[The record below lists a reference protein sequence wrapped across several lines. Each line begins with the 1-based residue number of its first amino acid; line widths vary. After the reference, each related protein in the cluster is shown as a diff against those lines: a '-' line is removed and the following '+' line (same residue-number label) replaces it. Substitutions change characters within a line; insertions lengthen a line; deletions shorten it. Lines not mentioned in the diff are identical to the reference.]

1 MIVSE
6 EDLNALVHAGMK
18 RLLKRPALEPE
29 LLDAIAYAV
38 SRYEFELACDC
49 AAEQSLSDDARGPVH
64 DVR

>member
-18 RLLKRPALEPE
+18 RLLKRPDLAPDLR
-29 LLDAIAYAV
+29 DAITYAV
-38 SRYEFELACDC
+38 SQYKFELTRDY
-49 AAEQSLSDDARGPVH
+49 AAKQARGDDARGPAH